1 MTDNELRTLATL
13 LKDSCDMST
22 FGTVEFTNTDE
33 MSFYLD
39 RANLLEQVTSMVDDI
54 EELE

>member
-1 MTDNELRTLATL
+1 
-13 LKDSCDMST
+13 MST